1 MAIVSQIPNVQQ
13 TAANESNFCLLH
25 VTSRACDLSFHLCMR
40 LQKLEVKHWLDIQKA
55 ANQSR
60 TRTILAMEF
69 ASVLGIAA
77 SAANIIELST
87 SCISSLQALR
97 ASYKISEL
105 NVQVS
110 VTQLSTLKAA
120 LMQISAWQREGT
132 ESFPPHLGMELN
144 LSLHSC
150 KTLID
155 SLNDQ
160 LNPLRVD
167 QSSRTLSF
175 RGKAKFLWKE
185 REWTNLQTLL
195 NHQISAIHLFL
206 TTMQW
211 YIPRNNF

>member
-1 MAIVSQIPNVQQ
+1 MANLV
-13 TAANESNFCLLH
+13 
-25 VTSRACDLSFHLCMR
+25 
-40 LQKLEVKHWLDIQKA
+40 
-55 ANQSR
+55 
-60 TRTILAMEF
+60 
-69 ASVLGIAA
+69 
-77 SAANIIELST
+77 ELSS

-110 VTQLSTLKAA
+110 VAQLSTLKAA
-120 LMQISAWQREGT
+120 LMQISVWQCAGN
-132 ESFPPHLGMELN
+132 ESIPSHLGMDLS

-155 SLNDQ
+155 SLNDR
-160 LNPLRVD
+160 LNLLKVD
-167 QSSRTLSF
+167 ESSRTLSF
-175 RGKAKFLWKE
+175 RGKAKFLWNE

-211 YIPRNNF
+211 YSPSNDSSIQAANDVTAELRMNRRLYFESPRARRYSHLHETIRHLCYG